1 MMQKT
6 TKRGSVK
13 RGKIGLVL
21 SGGGARG
28 LAHLGVLGVLE
39 EYNIPIDLIAGASIG
54 SIIAGYLAS
63 GYSLHTLIEKMKE
76 FNRFIDKSNKRIKKY
91 IDQKRIEELFYIY
104 CPLITAIFYY
114 STLYTIVNKNEFST
128 PYFSIVQY

>member
-1 MMQKT
+1 MQKT
-6 TKRGSVK
+6 TKRGSMK

-39 EYNIPIDLIAGASIG
+39 EFNIPIDLITGASIG

-63 GYSLHTLIEKMKE
+63 GYSSPTLIEKMKE
-76 FNRFIDKSNKRIKKY
+76 FNRFYDKSKGRLKKY
-91 IDQKRIEELFYIY
+91 LDQASE
-104 CPLITAIFYY
+104 
-114 STLYTIVNKNEFST
+114 
-128 PYFSIVQY
+128 